1 MGRRRATTNRWV
13 LTAVLGVLIVYASGC
28 EAPNALLRKRGMD
41 ALRADD
47 LGRAEANFSKGATR
61 EPTDWKSHHYLG
73 KVYLRQRRSLDAR
86 MALEKAL
93 SLRLDELETP
103 EILDDLAEALVRL
116 GERDRLAVILA
127 ESCRNYGT
135 AYDFRRQGRYLAKID
150 DMDGAVLAFKKA
162 ARFSEGDAGPHL
174 DMADLYES
182 IGDSQRAIE
191 ALRQAYTIQPNSPRI
206 ATRLRGYGV
215 VPGPTVVLSVD

>member
-1 MGRRRATTNRWV
+1 MGRRRATTNRCV

-28 EAPNALLRKRGMD
+28 ETPNALLRKRGMD

-47 LGRAEANFSKGATR
+47 LDRAESNFNKGVTR
-61 EPTDWKSHHYLG
+61 QPTDWKSHYYLG
-73 KVYLRQRRSLDAR
+73 KVYLRQRRPLDAR

-93 SLRLDELETP
+93 SLRLDELEMP
-103 EILDDLAEALVRL
+103 GILDDLAEALVQL
-116 GERDRLAVILA
+116 GEHDRLAVILVEA
-127 ESCRNYGT
+127 CRDYRT

-191 ALRQAYTIQPNSPRI
+191 ALCRAYTIQPNRPRI
-206 ATRLRGYGV
+206 AKRLRGYGV
-215 VPGPTVVLSVD
+215 VPGPTVGLPVQ